1 MNIEIQSFLSF
12 DGYYMSFIQGFFSL
26 TALLTCLI
34 RKEEHFVWTIACK
47 QSFQT
52 LKKRLTTTP
61 ILSLPDNNDDFVVYS
76 RTSGIRLSCVLMK
89 RDRVIAYTSRLL
101 KVYEQNYPIHDLK
114 LVIVVFALHIW
125 RHYLLGVSFQLFTN
139 HKRLKYIFI

>member
-1 MNIEIQSFLSF
+1 M
-12 DGYYMSFIQGFFSL
+12 
-26 TALLTCLI
+26 
-34 RKEEHFVWTIACK
+34 WTIACK

-114 LVIVVFALHIW
+114 LVIVVFSLHIW